1 MWDWRPI
8 AVKQQSVCVCVW
20 RARVVTV
27 IKVKT
32 LLRQGVVGV
41 GRGSPRLK
49 TVCLWDH
56 ASLSQCPSV
65 STALPH
71 YQPPNPVLCLTAA
84 SNLIT
89 MSIGQHSSASLL
101 PFNPVLCLTAA
112 SNLITTSIGQ
122 HSSASLLPFN
132 PVLCPTAASAPS
144 HLSADQDTVA
154 VWVWIHRQTNEGLQ
168 SNTTTAETLTT
179 TSGVHTSRHLSTTWD
194 TSPRPR
200 SRPAA

>member
-27 IKVKT
+27 IKVRT

-56 ASLSQCPSV
+56 ASLSQRPSV

-89 MSIGQHSSASLL
+89 M
-101 PFNPVLCLTAA
+101 
-112 SNLITTSIGQ
+112 SIGQ